1 MLMEIEI
8 KQIFTHYDYNANK
21 KFKNLKIFTHLA
33 SYLGAASSLPA
44 DLSDWKRTG
53 ETSGQDDQ
61 TGCGDLPKNPECKQ
75 NKNVEDLFVIIV
87 WTLIS

>member
-1 MLMEIEI
+1 MVIEI
-8 KQIFTHYDYNANK
+8 KQF
-21 KFKNLKIFTHLA
+21 FTHLA

-61 TGCGDLPKNPECKQ
+61 TGCGDLPRNPFVKE
-75 NKNVEDLFVIIV
+75 NKNVEALFTIMV
-87 WTLIS
+87 